1 MRPLT
6 VLIDRIDNR
15 MAQLPT
21 PHTDDFYV
29 VAYEAGAEN
38 PALPSW
44 ANHTQNPVGLASDY
58 PVEQITRQPIA
69 DVPGA
74 FQLLNVL
81 SPQECDGL
89 IELSEALGYLP
100 DAAVSLPRRVRHNDN
115 VVWVTDTDTDRVIWQ
130 RVAHLMQQDA
140 QDYNGN
146 RPLGI
151 NARFRFYRYGEG
163 DYFAFHTDGAWPGS
177 RAIDGELVTNAY
189 PDRYS
194 CMTFLIFLSDD
205 FDGGETRFLV
215 DGDTLNQRSRSGN
228 ERRQVDVRTPAGG
241 VLCFPHGLHPWHCV
255 HSSVPITRGTKYVI
269 RTDTLFEL

>member
-1 MRPLT
+1 MLNPR
-6 VLIDRIDNR
+6 
-15 MAQLPT
+15 
-21 PHTDDFYV
+21 TDDFYV
-29 VAYEAGAEN
+29 VAYEPGAEN
-38 PALPSW
+38 PSLPAW
-44 ANHTQNPVGLASDY
+44 ANHGSNPAGLATAY
-58 PVEQITRQPIA
+58 PKELIARQPVA
-69 DVPGA
+69 GVPGA

-81 SPQECDGL
+81 SAEECQSL
-89 IELSEALGYLP
+89 IELSETLGYLP

-115 VVWVTDTDTDRVIWQ
+115 MVWVTDPATDDIIWQ
-130 RVAHLMQQDA
+130 RVAHLLAQDA
-140 QDYNGN
+140 VDYNGC

-177 RAIDGELVTNAY
+177 RVVNKKLVTDAY

-205 FDGGETRFLV
+205 FDAGATRFLV
-215 DGDTLNQRSRSGN
+215 DGEACHQRSRSGS
-228 ERRQVDVRTPAGG
+228 ERQQVDVRTPAGG

-255 HSSVPITRGTKYVI
+255 HSSEPISRGTKYVI